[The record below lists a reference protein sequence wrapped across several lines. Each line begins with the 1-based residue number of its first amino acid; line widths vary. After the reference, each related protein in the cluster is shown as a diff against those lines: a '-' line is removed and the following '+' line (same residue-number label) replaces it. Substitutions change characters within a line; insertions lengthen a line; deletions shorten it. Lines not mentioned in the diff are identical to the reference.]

1 MPRHMA
7 SRKHPPHP
15 YHNKLWI
22 AGYAWTSFQNVR
34 NACEYIL
41 NNRIQPKDAI
51 YYSLV
56 TAICVL
62 YTRPFKTSKGIERL
76 TVQFVPKKFH
86 HLHDQLILVRD
97 ETFAHIDARGA
108 FYQGLHANNV
118 RLIFNKGQVA
128 LGVNQMRFN
137 LTAISQIRGL
147 ADALV
152 KRMVERINGL
162 GRQYPD
168 DVPDD
173 GEYLIDLTTKTL
185 RRL

>member
-1 MPRHMA
+1 MA
-7 SRKHPPHP
+7 GRKSPPHP
-15 YHNKLWI
+15 YHNRLWI

-41 NNRIQPKDAI
+41 DNRIQPNDAI
-51 YYSLV
+51 YYALV

-62 YTRPFKTSKGIERL
+62 YVRPFKPSKGIESL

-86 HLHDQLILVRD
+86 HLHHELILVRD
-97 ETFAHIDARGA
+97 QTVAHIDARGA

-118 RLIFNKGQVA
+118 RLIFHKGQVA
-128 LGVNQMRFN
+128 LGVNEVRFN
-137 LTAISQIRGL
+137 PTAISQIREL

-152 KRMVERINGL
+152 KRMLERINGL
-162 GRQYPD
+162 ARQYPD
-168 DVPDD
+168 DAPDD